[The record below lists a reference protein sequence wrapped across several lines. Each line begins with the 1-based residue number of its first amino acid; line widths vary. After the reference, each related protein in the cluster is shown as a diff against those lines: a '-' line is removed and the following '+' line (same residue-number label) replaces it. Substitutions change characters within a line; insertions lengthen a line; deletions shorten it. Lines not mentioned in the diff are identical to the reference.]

1 MRPRST
7 DRKKFLTSRRYSS
20 TNVSDPRSTVHGPFR
35 HRVGPC
41 RAPTLTTMPEA
52 TITKRLRAHLN
63 EVYFVF
69 RHLPDRLL
77 GIASKLSAAHMR
89 DFFVEKARAV
99 RAHQVRLLSALMAWG
114 ERPGP
119 CTCEEV
125 SEQLND
131 LRYTAKANRE
141 PPWSLSA
148 RPGRPTGWP
157 LWSGNACR
165 KRCACRAPYAR
176 MNWPMNW
183 KRSWNSN
190 GETIHSDARHDR
202 PGTGSKRNAC
212 QMTRVPLF
220 RHFKS
225 IIPGW
230 NPRTSQ
236 RPCASE
242 RAGPLPSDG

>member
-1 MRPRST
+1 
-7 DRKKFLTSRRYSS
+7 
-20 TNVSDPRSTVHGPFR
+20 
-35 HRVGPC
+35 
-41 RAPTLTTMPEA
+41 MPEA

-131 LRYTAKANRE
+131 LRYTAKANRGAAVVLE
-141 PPWSLSA
+141 RATRATNRLA
-148 RPGRPTGWP
+148 A
-157 LWSGNACR
+157 LVR
-165 KRCACRAPYAR
+165 KRLSEALRLSRAIREDELADELEAILELERGNDPLR
-176 MNWPMNW
+176 
-183 KRSWNSN
+183 RSS
-190 GETIHSDARHDR
+190 
-202 PGTGSKRNAC
+202 
-212 QMTRVPLF
+212 
-220 RHFKS
+220 
-225 IIPGW
+225 
-230 NPRTSQ
+230 
-236 RPCASE
+236 
-242 RAGPLPSDG
+242 